1 MKPSKYPLYKRTS
14 IPSLGEIPSHW
25 EIIHGK
31 GAFIPK
37 KDSNIGLKES
47 QVLSLSYGK
56 IRIRK
61 QDELHGLIP
70 ESFETYQI
78 VEPGDIICRPTDLQN
93 DWNSLRFGLSSHKGI
108 ITSAY
113 LCFQTPPSMDNRYGH
128 LLLHTYDLQKVFY
141 GLGSGLRQNL
151 DWKDFKYLTCLR
163 PPVKEQAAIVQY
175 LDEADQQIQAYISAK
190 EKLIALLEEQRQAV
204 IHQVV
209 TRGLDPNVRLKPSG
223 VEWLGHV
230 PEHWEVKP
238 LKQWVTI
245 NEAVLPETT
254 GPDFHFRYLEIGAV
268 TAGEILEEPKKIKFA
283 DAPSRARRIVKSSD
297 TIVSTVRT
305 YLKAIWFAER
315 LEEPLIC
322 STGFA
327 VITPREGTVPR
338 FVSYIIQDNNFTDRI
353 TAESTG
359 TGYPA
364 ISESRLA
371 ALKVCVPSA
380 SEQAQIIQQLD
391 GVTTSLNESIK
402 HARSQI
408 ELMREYR
415 TRLIADVVTG
425 KLDVRKAAEKLS

>member
-1 MKPSKYPLYKRTS
+1 MKFSESADLKPYPAYKTSS
-14 IPSLGEIPSHW
+14 IPWTGEIPAHW
-25 EIIHGK
+25 EISHLRYFCECLDGKRIPLSAENREAKQGRIPYWGANSVIDHINEWIFDEPLVLVGEDGAPFNDRTRSVAFFVNEKVWVNNHIHV
-31 GAFIPK
+31 
-37 KDSNIGLKES
+37 LRCRKE
-47 QVLSLSYGK
+47 
-56 IRIRK
+56 
-61 QDELHGLIP
+61 
-70 ESFETYQI
+70 
-78 VEPGDIICRPTDLQN
+78 
-93 DWNSLRFGLSSHKGI
+93 
-108 ITSAY
+108 
-113 LCFQTPPSMDNRYGH
+113 
-128 LLLHTYDLQKVFY
+128 
-141 GLGSGLRQNL
+141 
-151 DWKDFKYLTCLR
+151 LR
-163 PPVKEQAAIVQY
+163 PEFLVHILNSVDYNNFISGSTRDKLTQQKLLDIPIQLAPATEQSAIVRY
-175 LDEADQQIQAYISAK
+175 LDEADQQIHAYISAK
-190 EKLIALLEEQRQAV
+190 ERLISLLEEQRQAI

-402 HARSQI
+402 HARRQI
-408 ELMREYR
+408 ELMGEYR

>member
-1 MKPSKYPLYKRTS
+1 MTKPTSKSTP
-14 IPSLGEIPSHW
+14 
-25 EIIHGK
+25 
-31 GAFIPK
+31 
-37 KDSNIGLKES
+37 
-47 QVLSLSYGK
+47 
-56 IRIRK
+56 
-61 QDELHGLIP
+61 
-70 ESFETYQI
+70 
-78 VEPGDIICRPTDLQN
+78 
-93 DWNSLRFGLSSHKGI
+93 
-108 ITSAY
+108 TSA
-113 LCFQTPPSMDNRYGH
+113 PRKGSSPS
-128 LLLHTYDLQKVFY
+128 
-141 GLGSGLRQNL
+141 
-151 DWKDFKYLTCLR
+151 WKSR
-163 PPVKEQAAIVQY
+163 
-175 LDEADQQIQAYISAK
+175 
-190 EKLIALLEEQRQAV
+190 RQAI

-338 FVSYIIQDNNFTDRI
+338 FVSYIIQDTNFTDRI

-402 HARSQI
+402 HARRQI
-408 ELMREYR
+408 ELMGEYR

-425 KLDVRKAAEKLS
+425 KLDVRKAAEKTFITRDGRNHRLIPRTRPEVTCALGLGPRKEPEKPPTA